1 MSKRLRLESKS
12 KPVNYIGQTRSK
24 GLRKT
29 VTGGGVRA
37 KFLQARSQ
45 GWSWSWRMILPDGGD
60 RIEARLT
67 HVLGDFVLEAVSLA
81 DSGAVKL
88 LTDPVTGRSVYQ
100 VGTLPSQSTFSC
112 LPSVNYC
119 QCGFFQENDESN
131 CAIAM
136 TSVAGHLLQHRFPDA
151 YKSWTET
158 PMASLFSAPVIK
170 GVISGMEPIRETLV
184 EESRRS
190 DVLVIWT
197 DCDREGEGIGAE
209 VASVCLSIKP
219 NMPVYRARFSEI
231 TGAAIWRA
239 LNNLGRLDDR
249 VVDAVECRQSE
260 LDLRIGAAFT
270 RLQTLHL
277 RNNFASIFREFKDI
291 VSYGSCQF
299 PTLGFVVERFKAIQE
314 FVVESFWKLFVR
326 HRRAGVDVVFEWDRV
341 RLFDRDVVQILLDAC
356 EEKVHETRVISVKQ
370 KPKSKWRPTALDTI
384 ELEKLAVRKLH
395 MSAKD
400 AMAVAEKLYSR
411 GFISYPRTETNK
423 FPSNLDLS
431 PLVEQ
436 QTANAEWGE
445 FAQEVL
451 DRGPNPRNGTKS
463 DEAHPPI
470 HPLKFA
476 SPNELVGYEW
486 SVYELV
492 VRHFLACLSIDARG
506 QETKVQIEMG
516 GENFTATGLV
526 IEEFGYLKVYKYEKW
541 GDKSLPQYRE
551 NELLHDCKV
560 SMNEGHTQPPPLLS
574 EADLIAL
581 MDKYGI
587 GTDATHAE
595 HIETIKQR
603 RYAALNN
610 EKRFVPGYLGLAL
623 VDGYD
628 RMGYAMSKPHMRADL
643 ESQLKL
649 ICLGQR
655 TKDEVLAEQI
665 SRYQR
670 IFEQTEVKVTML
682 SNAFREYLN
691 ASQQQGAR
699 RGPQDPFPVVTG
711 GSTDDDS
718 GGPPP
723 APPPTRR
730 RGQGTA
736 ANSNRG
742 RGRAG
747 NAASTRGRGRPRSHA
762 PANEEPEEA
771 STSVRDVELLQKLSI
786 VNMSQPPRR
795 AKANGNKGNAA
806 TTNGTSSGAK
816 LCFCGEPAMRLQ
828 VKKEPAR
835 QKTIM
840 ERLTSIRGNKQR
852 ILDTL
857 REMKQKLGDDEEPD
871 KELMAKMIASYDLLS
886 AQEEEYMKI
895 MQQIVSIREN
905 AAEDVQHEVEEV
917 KSSQGE
923 ANAETK
929 ESTVAGAE
937 PIEADEQS
945 TEAEKSE
952 RKGGSEAE
960 WKEVEEELAKLGSVA
975 GEAVAA
981 SIMNE
986 KLVEKLQ
993 LHRNKKAALD
1003 QLRQKEAES
1012 QRGAANEA
1020 LQQVELARL
1029 KVAAEQE
1036 QIERKRKTL
1045 ERLRREAVRRGIKL
1059 GPGPASEPDIVVEA
1073 PPEPK
1078 SVTEAKLRAKLNA
1091 KKKVYCVIVLFIGSE
1106 KLAAIEA
1113 RKQRMREIQS
1123 QLLRPV
1129 ITESEMDETFQK
1141 AQQRLKSLTAMREHL
1156 EELRESGEALPE
1168 ETVAML
1174 ERQLVEE
1181 ENVALKNEADGVEQR
1196 IAQEKMKP
1204 ALDYIEQV
1212 VQNAKSEFEKAML
1225 GGACG
1230 DTEDLAPG
1238 YRLSMNDSRRLREI
1252 EESLKEHKQLLL
1264 SLSVCTFIMY

>member
-1 MSKRLRLESKS
+1 
-12 KPVNYIGQTRSK
+12 
-24 GLRKT
+24 
-29 VTGGGVRA
+29 
-37 KFLQARSQ
+37 
-45 GWSWSWRMILPDGGD
+45 
-60 RIEARLT
+60 
-67 HVLGDFVLEAVSLA
+67 
-81 DSGAVKL
+81 
-88 LTDPVTGRSVYQ
+88 
-100 VGTLPSQSTFSC
+100 
-112 LPSVNYC
+112 
-119 QCGFFQENDESN
+119 
-131 CAIAM
+131 
-136 TSVAGHLLQHRFPDA
+136 
-151 YKSWTET
+151 
-158 PMASLFSAPVIK
+158 MASINSN
-170 GVISGMEPIRETLV
+170 M
-184 EESRRS
+184 
-190 DVLVIWT
+190 
-197 DCDREGEGIGAE
+197 DC
-209 VASVCLSIKP
+209 S
-219 NMPVYRARFSEI
+219 
-231 TGAAIWRA
+231 
-239 LNNLGRLDDR
+239 
-249 VVDAVECRQSE
+249 
-260 LDLRIGAAFT
+260 
-270 RLQTLHL
+270 
-277 RNNFASIFREFKDI
+277 
-291 VSYGSCQF
+291 
-299 PTLGFVVERFKAIQE
+299 
-314 FVVESFWKLFVR
+314 
-326 HRRAGVDVVFEWDRV
+326 
-341 RLFDRDVVQILLDAC
+341 
-356 EEKVHETRVISVKQ
+356 
-370 KPKSKWRPTALDTI
+370 
-384 ELEKLAVRKLH
+384 
-395 MSAKD
+395 
-400 AMAVAEKLYSR
+400 
-411 GFISYPRTETNK
+411 
-423 FPSNLDLS
+423 
-431 PLVEQ
+431 
-436 QTANAEWGE
+436 
-445 FAQEVL
+445 
-451 DRGPNPRNGTKS
+451 
-463 DEAHPPI
+463 
-470 HPLKFA
+470 
-476 SPNELVGYEW
+476 SPN
-486 SVYELV
+486 
-492 VRHFLACLSIDARG
+492 
-506 QETKVQIEMG
+506 
-516 GENFTATGLV
+516 TGDNL
-526 IEEFGYLKVYKYEKW
+526 
-541 GDKSLPQYRE
+541 
-551 NELLHDCKV
+551 
-560 SMNEGHTQPPPLLS
+560 
-574 EADLIAL
+574 
-581 MDKYGI
+581 
-587 GTDATHAE
+587 
-595 HIETIKQR
+595 
-603 RYAALNN
+603 
-610 EKRFVPGYLGLAL
+610 
-623 VDGYD
+623 
-628 RMGYAMSKPHMRADL
+628 
-643 ESQLKL
+643 
-649 ICLGQR
+649 
-655 TKDEVLAEQI
+655 
-665 SRYQR
+665 
-670 IFEQTEVKVTML
+670 
-682 SNAFREYLN
+682 
-691 ASQQQGAR
+691 
-699 RGPQDPFPVVTG
+699 
-711 GSTDDDS
+711 
-718 GGPPP
+718 
-723 APPPTRR
+723 
-730 RGQGTA
+730 
-736 ANSNRG
+736 
-742 RGRAG
+742 
-747 NAASTRGRGRPRSHA
+747 
-762 PANEEPEEA
+762 
-771 STSVRDVELLQKLSI
+771 
-786 VNMSQPPRR
+786 
-795 AKANGNKGNAA
+795 
-806 TTNGTSSGAK
+806 
-816 LCFCGEPAMRLQ
+816 
-828 VKKEPAR
+828 PAR

-960 WKEVEEELAKLGSVA
+960 WKEVEEELAKFGSVA

-986 KLVEKLQ
+986 KLVENIMRELFF
-993 LHRNKKAALD
+993 LKKAALD

-1029 KVAAEQE
+1029 KGGDLFNLFFSKIPVAAEQE

-1091 KKKVYCVIVLFIGSE
+1091 KKKQNEQEEADDNSPPVPENLAPPERIPPIVDNEELAGDGFRTEEPNETHPNGGAPGSAKKKKKGKRAREQAKERRDAINASIRE

-1212 VQNAKSEFEKAML
+1212 NVVQNAKSEFEKAML